1 METALRSALTS
12 ESSGSARPSLVAAA
26 RFSSRPTSGV
36 RRPVLIPMSL
46 SRSTQRTRVFIVRR
60 LSYPMIYQTWRVVCK
75 RSGSEQPES
84 FLDPSELD
92 GRRPR
97 AHDGTVRVR
106 DHAGTDLRGAVVGGP
121 DDDGYLQRGL
131 QDFHLAGP
139 RVRMAQ
145 DAFVRRDRDAADG
158 LDPRDGPA
166 HHAHPEDLSDERHRL
181 VVVAGMDDRPV
192 VVIEDVVAD
201 RAQSMRERMDGVA
214 GRFDL
219 VLLDERGREDAF
231 RIQRQER
238 AHDGRVPDA
247 RHDGRCLKR
256 PADMADRGLR
266 DVPGHDQQLVV
277 RRAENADVR
286 VPRDLEPPKQWGPS
300 VLREGDD
307 GGAGL
312 ELDRL
317 DADPAGRM
325 LAAAL
330 PQVLVQHVVDE
341 DPIWFQVLL
350 HVFPDRL
357 DRPRRP
363 IRARRRPGGPQRD
376 HHDALLFL
384 LSHGLTPSAC
394 SAARS
399 VSSGGG

>member
-60 LSYPMIYQTWRVVCK
+60 LSYPRIYQTWRVVCK
-75 RSGSEQPES
+75 RSGSEQPKS

-106 DHAGTDLRGAVVGGP
+106 DHAGTDLRGAVVGGR

-145 DAFVRRDRDAADG
+145 DAFVRRDRDAAG
-158 LDPRDGPA
+158 EG
-166 HHAHPEDLSDERHRL
+166 
-181 VVVAGMDDRPV
+181 G
-192 VVIEDVVAD
+192 
-201 RAQSMRERMDGVA
+201 
-214 GRFDL
+214 
-219 VLLDERGREDAF
+219 
-231 RIQRQER
+231 
-238 AHDGRVPDA
+238 
-247 RHDGRCLKR
+247 CLTP

-307 GGAGL
+307 GGAVL

-325 LAAAL
+325 LAATL
-330 PQVLVQHVVDE
+330 PQVLIEDIVDE
-341 DPIWFQVLL
+341 DPVRLQVLL

-363 IRARRRPGGPQRD
+363 VRAGGRPGGPQGD
-376 HHDALLFL
+376 DHDALFFL
-384 LSHGLTPSAC
+384 LGHGLTPSAC

>member
-1 METALRSALTS
+1 MEAGLRSALPS
-12 ESSGSARPSLVAAA
+12 EASGSAGQSLVAAA

-36 RRPVLIPMSL
+36 RRPVLMPMSL

-60 LSYPMIYQTWRVVCK
+60 LSYPMIYQTWWMVCK
-75 RSGSEQPES
+75 RTGLEQRES

-97 AHDGTVRVR
+97 AHDGPVRVR
-106 DHAGTDLRGAVVGGP
+106 DHAGADLRGAVVGGR
-121 DDDGYLQRGL
+121 DDDGHLQGGL
-131 QDFHLAGP
+131 QDFHLSRP
-139 RVRMAQ
+139 RVRMTQ
-145 DAFVRRDRDAADG
+145 DALVRRDRDAADR

-181 VVVAGMDDRPV
+181 VVVAGMDDRPIV
-192 VVIEDVVAD
+192 VAEDVVAD
-201 RAQSMRERMDGVA
+201 RTQSMRERIDGVA
-214 GRFDL
+214 DRFDL

-231 RIQRQER
+231 RIQCQER
-238 AHDGRVPDA
+238 AHDRRVPDA

-256 PADMADRGLR
+256 PADVADPRLR
-266 DVPGHDQQLVV
+266 DGPGHEQQLGVGS
-277 RRAENADVR
+277 AENADVR

-307 GGAGL
+307 GGAVL

-330 PQVLVQHVVDE
+330 P
-341 DPIWFQVLL
+341 
-350 HVFPDRL
+350 
-357 DRPRRP
+357 
-363 IRARRRPGGPQRD
+363 
-376 HHDALLFL
+376 
-384 LSHGLTPSAC
+384 
-394 SAARS
+394 
-399 VSSGGG
+399 